1 LSLGDWLL
9 PKYVREEFLQSFNNR
24 RQLLHLSDRRQ
35 ASEDIHVL
43 IHGCGGGDDA
53 TNNSD
58 AAKQL
63 VEA

>member
-9 PKYVREEFLQSFNNR
+9 PKYVREEFLQSFNNG

-43 IHGCGGGDDA
+43 IHDA
-53 TNNSD
+53 TNNGD